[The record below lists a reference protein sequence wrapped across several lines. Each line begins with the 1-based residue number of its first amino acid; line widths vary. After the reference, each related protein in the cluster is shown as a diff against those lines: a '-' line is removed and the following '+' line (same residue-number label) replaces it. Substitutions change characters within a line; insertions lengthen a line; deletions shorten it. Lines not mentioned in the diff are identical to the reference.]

1 MSDLIKDCVDILS
14 NALLVFWL
22 LIAFST
28 VFYLFKKKTVAI
40 VFLSIAHSFLF
51 IICFSPIPFLLVK
64 NLESKYEPIDLTKI
78 DTSKMYHIF
87 VLGGGHTIASHLP
100 ASDQLEKGSLA
111 RLIEGIRI
119 YRLLPHSK
127 IICSGQSTNSAISQ
141 AQLVAQTALD
151 LGVNKNDLLLFH
163 TTSNTLD
170 EARQYKDSLYA
181 PNINVVLV
189 TDAIHMKRATEC
201 FEHYHISTQADPTN
215 HRVKFY
221 RKNHTQNFTILLDNF
236 EFFNHAVHEYVGS
249 IYMKTLKND

>member
-1 MSDLIKDCVDILS
+1 MGIIMNL
-14 NALLVFWL
+14 ALLTTDYIIRL
-22 LIAFST
+22 YYALTRKTHEEIADFIGIKE
-28 VFYLFKKKTVAI
+28 VVKK
-40 VFLSIAHSFLF
+40 LQ
-51 IICFSPIPFLLVK
+51 
-64 NLESKYEPIDLTKI
+64 NLESKYEPIDLTKV

-100 ASDQLEKGSLA
+100 ANDQLEKGSLV

-151 LGVNKNDLLLFH
+151 LGVNKDDLLLFH

-170 EARQYKDSLYA
+170 EARKYKDSLYA
-181 PNINVVLV
+181 PNINVILV
-189 TDAIHMKRATEC
+189 TDAMHMKRATEC
-201 FEHYHISTQADPTN
+201 FEHFNIQTIADPTN

-221 RKNHTQNFTILLDNF
+221 RKNHNQNFTILLDNF
-236 EFFNHAVHEYVGS
+236 EFFNHAIHEYVGS
-249 IYMKTLKND
+249 LYMKTLKNE

>member
-1 MSDLIKDCVDILS
+1 MINYLIDIIS
-14 NALLVFWL
+14 
-22 LIAFST
+22 ST
-28 VFYLFKKKTVAI
+28 ITFYWVLI
-40 VFLSIAHSFLF
+40 VFSLLFLLSKRKKIFIVFIITANSYLC
-51 IICFSPIPFLLVK
+51 IICFSPLPFLMVK
-64 NLESKYEPIDLTKI
+64 NLESKYEPIDLTKV

-100 ASDQLEKGSLA
+100 ANDQLEKGSLV

-151 LGVNKNDLLLFH
+151 LGVNKDDLLLFH

-170 EARQYKDSLYA
+170 EARKYKDSLYA
-181 PNINVVLV
+181 PNINVILV
-189 TDAIHMKRATEC
+189 TDAMHMKRATEC
-201 FEHYHISTQADPTN
+201 FEHFNIQTIADPSN

-221 RKNHTQNFTILLDNF
+221 RKNHNQNFTILLDNF
-236 EFFNHAVHEYVGS
+236 EFFNHAIHEYVGS
-249 IYMKTLKND
+249 LYMKTLKNE